1 VIQLIDTCASNY
13 VTVQFGSFDADSG
26 RVILTAEAENVDD
39 INKFI
44 RELNSQD
51 IFQKVDY
58 TGYSY
63 DTTAKLW
70 DINVTC
76 TLTEAAGR

>member
-1 VIQLIDTCASNY
+1 
-13 VTVQFGSFDADSG
+13 VTAK
-26 RVILTAEAENVDD
+26 AENVDD

-44 RELNSQD
+44 REMNNGK
-51 IFQKVDY
+51 IFNQVDY

-63 DTTAKLW
+63 DEQTELW
-70 DINVTC
+70 DIHVTC

>member
-1 VIQLIDTCASNY
+1 VTFESFQADEGL
-13 VTVQFGSFDADSG
+13 VTV
-26 RVILTAEAENVDD
+26 TAKAENVDD

-44 RELNSQD
+44 RELNGED
-51 IFQKVDY
+51 IFNKVDY

-63 DTTAKLW
+63 DEQTQLW
-70 DINVTC
+70 DIHVTC